1 MKDKFIIAEKEDK
14 IERGKWGKK
23 REYLLSMVG
32 YLVGLGNL
40 WRFPYICM
48 RNGGGLYFL

>member
-1 MKDKFIIAEKEDK
+1 MKNKGTDSTRRIH
-14 IERGKWGKK
+14 ERGKWNNKI
-23 REYLLSMVG
+23 EYSLSIIG

-48 RNGGGLYFL
+48 RNGGGKT